1 MLGKPIAVFSLHFG
15 QRHAALQHVLFAAA
29 QRPAD
34 KKMAR
39 RNQQS

>member
-1 MLGKPIAVFSLHFG
+1 MLGKPVAVFSCIPG

-29 QRPAD
+29 QHPAD
-34 KKMAR
+34 KKMER